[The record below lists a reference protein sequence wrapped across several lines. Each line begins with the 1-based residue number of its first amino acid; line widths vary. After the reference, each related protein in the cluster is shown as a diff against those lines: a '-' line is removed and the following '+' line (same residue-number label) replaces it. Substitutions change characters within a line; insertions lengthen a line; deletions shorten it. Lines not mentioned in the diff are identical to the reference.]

1 MQNTNK
7 VLHWAFAG
15 LAFIVSLA
23 TYLMTVQPTVPFWDC
38 GEFTAAAVNQQVPH
52 PPGAPLFLMLG
63 KLFNLLPFGDPGWR
77 VNLLSVFASAATVM
91 ILYFITV
98 KVIRNFYREDLSSL
112 PNALAVYG
120 AGLVAAL
127 TFTFSDTFWFNAV
140 ESEVYAA
147 SQLFVSI
154 IVLLMMIWNEK
165 ADEAGHER
173 YLLLIAYLIGL
184 AIGVHLLSILTLFSI
199 TLLVYLRKYKYSH
212 KGLVVTGVIG
222 VVAFWVIYS
231 LIIMKM
237 PGLLAGNFWKDT
249 AAKEYAITDS
259 PVVTLFGIALLAA
272 AVYGVYYGRKTS
284 HGVLSLC
291 CSAFLLIVVGYTTYG
306 HIIVR
311 ANSNTPMNENKPDN
325 LSKLVSYLGR
335 EQYGDAPTWPRR
347 YQTEERFIKHYR
359 EYGTWT
365 APGYKRIDR
374 SDGTSISLPDFKKI
388 NTSAELK
395 YMWGYQVDHMYLRYF
410 LWNFM
415 GRSSDVQDAPA
426 YGPMTKKAVVAAF
439 NHKNGY
445 ASLFPVN
452 FYALPLILGLIGL
465 FFHFYAD
472 KKMASIYLVL
482 FLMTGVLAAV
492 SQNQQNPQP
501 RERDYFYI
509 GSFMVWAMWAGMGAF
524 AIIQWLP
531 KLKSNIGGVG
541 LVLAA
546 ALIAVPYNMGS
557 QGWKMHSRA
566 GNYLAFDYAY
576 NILQSVEKDAI
587 IFTNGDNDTFPVW
600 YLQDVAGVRR
610 DVRVVNLSLGQT
622 LWYIEQLKNRS
633 PYGALKIPLSF
644 TDKQLTSEE
653 DSPNALSYTLGP
665 TVDASIQVSPDILRQ
680 FTTDPAVINS
690 GVMKWTY
697 KGRQIGAREGE
708 PPQYFF
714 GVQHKLVYDIL
725 RQTGFKRPVY
735 FSTSVGDPS
744 WADEYIG
751 LDNYL
756 RLEGMAYRV
765 CPAPQRSAI
774 GETIN
779 EKVMDKALMQPRNG
793 ADFDTQPTFGMKF
806 RGLNDPNVYYDDVH
820 RGYLMNY
827 RNIYIKYANYLLY
840 EKQDTAKA
848 INVMNEMNKTIS
860 LTQFPLP
867 LMLEYNLTRFF
878 ASVNATKETEEMAMH
893 VVTSAEALIQNP
905 ALRSME
911 QGLDRQ
917 PLEIIAAEAATY
929 GGLWAKAEQFYRSFD
944 AQGGDLIIKG
954 RIDLLAVAKKERARD
969 FEGALK
975 EALALQAKY
984 STATGQD
991 GQQVN
996 EDIARKIMELQRK
1009 LGRTPEVPMVTMAPI
1024 K

>member
-1 MQNTNK
+1 MQNNNK
-7 VLHWAFAG
+7 ALYWAFAG
-15 LAFIVSLA
+15 LAFLVSLV

-63 KLFNLLPFGDPGWR
+63 KLFHLLPFGDPGWR
-77 VNLLSVFASAATVM
+77 VNLVSVVASAITVM

-98 KVIRNFYREDLSSL
+98 KVIRNFYKEDLSSL

-120 AGLVAAL
+120 SGLVAAL
-127 TFTFSDTFWFNAV
+127 CYTFSDTFWFNAV
-140 ESEVYAA
+140 ESEVYAM
-147 SQLFVSI
+147 SQLFVSL
-154 IVLLMMIWNEK
+154 IVLVMMIWNEK
-165 ADEAGHER
+165 ADEPGHER

-184 AIGVHLLSILTLFSI
+184 SIGVHLLSILTLFSI
-199 TLLVYLRKYKYSH
+199 TLLVYLRKYKFTVG
-212 KGLVVTGVIG
+212 GLVVTGLIG
-222 VVAFWVIYS
+222 VAAFWVIYT

-237 PGLLAGNFWKDT
+237 PGLLAGNFWKNGDT
-249 AAKEYAITDS
+249 KEYAVTNNML
-259 PVVTLFGIALLAA
+259 VTLFGVALLGAA
-272 AVYGVYYGRKTS
+272 AWGVYYGRKTN
-284 HGVLSLC
+284 HGILSLC

-347 YQTEERFIKHYR
+347 YQQEERFVKHYR

-365 APGYKRIDR
+365 PPATRR
-374 SDGTSISLPDFKKI
+374 AERNDGTAIGVPEFKKI
-388 NTSAELK
+388 NTGAEIA
-395 YMWGYQVDHMYLRYF
+395 YMLDYQANHMYWRYF

-426 YGPMTKKAVVAAF
+426 FGVFSKKATAAQF

-445 ASLFPVN
+445 ADLFPIN
-452 FYALPLILGLIGL
+452 FYMLPLIFGFVGLI
-465 FFHFYAD
+465 FHFMSD
-472 KKMASIYLVL
+472 KRMASVYLLL
-482 FLMTGVLAAV
+482 FLMTGILAAL

-509 GSFMVWAMWAGMGAF
+509 GSFMIWAMWAGLGAF
-524 AIIQWLP
+524 SLMQMLP
-531 KLKSNIGGVG
+531 KLKSSVAGVGGV
-541 LVLAA
+541 LA
-546 ALIAVPYNMGS
+546 LSLLAVPYNMGS
-557 QGWKMHSRA
+557 QGWKMHSRE

-622 LWYIEQLKNRS
+622 LWYIEQLKNQS

-644 TDKQLTSEE
+644 TDQQLTVSE
-653 DSPNALSYTLGP
+653 DDKNALSYSFGP
-665 TVDASIQVSPDILRQ
+665 IVNAEIPVSPDILRQ
-680 FTTDPAVINS
+680 FTSDPAVINS
-690 GVMKWTY
+690 GVMRWQY
-697 KGRQIGAREGE
+697 KGRQMGGQEGE
-708 PPQYFF
+708 APQYFF

-725 RQTGFKRPVY
+725 KQTGFKRPVY

-765 CPAPQRSAI
+765 CPAPQHSAI
-774 GETIN
+774 GESVS
-779 EKVMDKALMQPRNG
+779 EAVMDKSLLSARNG
-793 ADFDTQPTFGMKF
+793 NDFDLQPAFGLKF
-806 RGLNDPNVYYDDVH
+806 RNLNDPSVYYDDVH

-827 RNIYIKYANYLLY
+827 RNIFIKYANYLLY
-840 EKQDTAKA
+840 EKKDTAKA
-848 INVMNEMNKTIS
+848 IKVMNTMNSTIS

-867 LMLEYNLTRFF
+867 LALEYNLTRFY
-878 ASVNATKETEEMAMH
+878 ASLNARKETEEMAQR
-893 VVTSAEALIQNP
+893 VLESAEAILKNP
-905 ALRSME
+905 ALKSAE

-917 PLEIIAAEAATY
+917 PVEIFAAEAASY
-929 GGLWAKAEQFYRSFD
+929 AGLWDKAVMYYKRF
-944 AQGGDLIIKG
+944 QGGGADVIIQG
-954 RIDLLAVAKKERARD
+954 RIDQLAIAKKERAGD
-969 FEGALK
+969 LEGALK
-975 EALALQAKY
+975 EAEALRAKY
-984 STATGQD
+984 ATVGGQD

-996 EDIARKIMELQRK
+996 EEIMRKIMELEQR
-1009 LGRTPEVPMVTMAPI
+1009 LGRTPAVPIMSMAPA